1 MVLNYS
7 NISLSGLQLGISTLT
22 RSGKSVKDISYALY
36 NWGCV
41 IYQRSKTRK
50 KFTPY
55 DPIAFFLFIKQ
66 FAEDHSY
73 FIKML

>member
-1 MVLNYS
+1 MV
-7 NISLSGLQLGISTLT
+7 QMKFVTE
-22 RSGKSVKDISYALY
+22 SGKSVKDISHALY
-36 NWGCV
+36 NWDCV
-41 IYQRSKTRK
+41 IYQRSETRK